1 MEGNTIHAQR
11 KINPHAHPRRPQGNW
26 HTSLGRRRQS
36 SARQR
41 PHAEAAE
48 ERGVGLTEIARA
60 PADHVR
66 RDKWLTQR
74 PRRNAVVG
82 LTEIARAPATM
93 FGAING
99 SRRGRGG
106 TRWWDC
112 GHRSGASDHVRRDK
126 GLTQRPRG
134 TRRWATTE
142 SHRRHRPRPV
152 TRMPY
157 AEDAAA

>member
-82 LTEIARAPATM
+82 LTEIARAPA
-93 FGAING
+93 
-99 SRRGRGG
+99 
-106 TRWWDC
+106 
-112 GHRSGASDHVRRDK
+112 DHVRRDK
-126 GLTQRPRG
+126 WLTQRPRRNAVVG
-134 TRRWATTE
+134 LRTSLGRQ
-142 SHRRHRPRPV
+142 RPCSARQ
-152 TRMPY
+152 RAH
-157 AEDAAA
+157 AEAAGNAAVGNNGVA